1 MISNIRKCNNI
12 RKINSLYNITIRNL
26 YSEEEKKKY
35 LTVKPYVLPNHEKI
49 KSPPSNK

>member
-12 RKINSLYNITIRNL
+12 RKISIYNITIRNV

-35 LTVKPYVLPNHEKI
+35 LSVKPYVLPNHEKI